1 MTNEEEVEKLVS
13 KLVDKYGRIEIL
25 VNMVGAF
32 IGGKTVMEI
41 EEKEWDM
48 MMNINLK
55 SAFFIR
61 HNFVVRNAKLL
72 LIFGF

>member
-48 MMNINLK
+48 MMNVNLK
-55 SAFFIR
+55 SAFFISTI
-61 HNFVVRNAKLL
+61 L
-72 LIFGF
+72 